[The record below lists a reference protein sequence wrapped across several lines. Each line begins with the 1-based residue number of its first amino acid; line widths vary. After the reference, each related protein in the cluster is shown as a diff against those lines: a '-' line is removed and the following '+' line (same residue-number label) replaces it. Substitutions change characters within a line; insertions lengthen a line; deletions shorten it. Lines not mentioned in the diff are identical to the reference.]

1 MTKILLTHIQ
11 LFGIGFSFGIMGPC
25 LLVCAPVLITYIAG
39 TKRKFGQ
46 AFSDILLFLSGRLI
60 AYLVLG
66 FLAGLSAFLLRQ
78 FISSDI
84 TALFR
89 PIAGAISIIL
99 AVYVLVYK
107 EHARCDGMRAGDRYK
122 MAGVLG
128 LGFVMGIAPCGPL
141 TALLFEIVL
150 ISNNAFDG
158 ALYALSFGMGTFLSG
173 MIVIGAISGILAWLP
188 ARFLKSGRSVLI
200 FKIVCAVFLIIFGL
214 GLIL

>member
-1 MTKILLTHIQ
+1 
-11 LFGIGFSFGIMGPC
+11 
-25 LLVCAPVLITYIAG
+25 
-39 TKRKFGQ
+39 
-46 AFSDILLFLSGRLI
+46 
-60 AYLVLG
+60 
-66 FLAGLSAFLLRQ
+66 
-78 FISSDI
+78 
-84 TALFR
+84 
-89 PIAGAISIIL
+89 
-99 AVYVLVYK
+99 
-107 EHARCDGMRAGDRYK
+107 MRAGDRYK